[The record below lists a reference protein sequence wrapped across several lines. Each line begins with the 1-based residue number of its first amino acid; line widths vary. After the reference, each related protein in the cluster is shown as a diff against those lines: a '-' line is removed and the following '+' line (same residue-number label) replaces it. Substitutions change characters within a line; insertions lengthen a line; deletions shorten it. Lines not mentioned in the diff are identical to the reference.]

1 MSSVWNSV
9 AEVQMSSFQDVYIG
23 KEQEE
28 MAVFTGYLIL
38 DGFLDPGVNS
48 TNISSPV
55 KTHLQ

>member
-1 MSSVWNSV
+1 MSF
-9 AEVQMSSFQDVYIG
+9 FQDVYIG

-28 MAVFTGYLIL
+28 MAVFTGLLIL

-48 TNISSPV
+48 TNIFNPM